1 MKSRL
6 YFYEKSNQEVFINYK
21 AFTQTFSCNC
31 TSEHVDMFKFCLS
44 GSFYNFFF
52 PQYKMPTE
60 IHFKASSF
68 FYFCMTVTVDS
79 KPPVDYTAKSL
90 GVNS

>member
-6 YFYEKSNQEVFINYK
+6 YFHEKSNQETFNNYK

-44 GSFYNFFF
+44 GSFYNFFSRNTKC
-52 PQYKMPTE
+52 QLRYTLKQ
-60 IHFKASSF
+60 AL
-68 FYFCMTVTVDS
+68 YFCMTVTVDS

>member
-6 YFYEKSNQEVFINYK
+6 CFHEKSNQETFINHK

-44 GSFYNFFF
+44 GSFYNLFSRNTKC
-52 PQYKMPTE
+52 QLRYTLKQ
-60 IHFKASSF
+60 ALSF
-68 FYFCMTVTVDS
+68 IF
-79 KPPVDYTAKSL
+79 A
-90 GVNS
+90 